1 MSEASKRMRK
11 EWLQNDNER
20 DKDLKTPDD
29 VERFDN
35 LSYGSDPDWNTLDV
49 YRPKNKKGEILPVIV
64 IVHGGGWVYG
74 TTKTYQFYGMY
85 LAQQGFAVVSY
96 NYRLAPEHKYPA
108 SFEDSAAVM
117 RWIYENAAEYGLDVN
132 NIFLAG
138 DSAGGMMAC
147 IITSI
152 VTDPEYAALY
162 PTVHFP
168 AGFRPN
174 ALLLNCG
181 SYKLFKE
188 DRSFLSG
195 TDGDLIHDLIDD
207 EHFEEYKDRI
217 TVVKHINNNFP
228 PAYIMTAQG
237 DFLREQAPLLV
248 KEYEKNHLEFVY
260 RMYGDADDPLFHVFH
275 VTIYNPVAIRCNLEE
290 CAFAREYIKK

>member
-1 MSEASKRMRK
+1 MSEASERMRR
-11 EWLQNDNER
+11 EWLHNDNER
-20 DKDLKTPDD
+20 DRNLKTPDD
-29 VERFDN
+29 VERFDR
-35 LSYGSDPDWNTLDV
+35 LPYGKDPEWNTLDV
-49 YRPKNKKGEILPVIV
+49 YRPKSQRGKKLPVIV

-108 SFEDSAAVM
+108 SFEDSAQVM
-117 RWIYENAAEYGLDVN
+117 QWIYANAEEYGFDLN

-152 VTDPEYAALY
+152 VTDPEYASLY

-174 ALLLNCG
+174 ALLLNSG
-181 SYKLFKE
+181 SYKLFDE
-188 DRSFLSG
+188 DG
-195 TDGDLIHDLIDD
+195 TFHEDSDGDLIHDLIDD
-207 EHFEEYKDRI
+207 DHFEEYKDRI
-217 TVVKHINNNFP
+217 TAVNHINKNFP

-237 DFLREQAPLLV
+237 DFLREQAALLV
-248 KEYEKNHLEFVY
+248 REYEKNHLEFVY
-260 RMYGDADDPLFHVFH
+260 RMFGSEKNPLFHVFH
-275 VTIYNPVAIRCNLEE
+275 VTIYNPDAIRCNQEE
-290 CAFAREYIKK
+290 CAFAREYIRK